1 MRSFGCRASLLI
13 LPFLLGFGIPRASAQ
28 FDTASVV
35 GTVKDSS
42 GGTVP
47 DAKVTL
53 TNTETGVVLSATTN
67 ESGLYRFLFLNPG
80 QYKLVATMAGF
91 KTFERD
97 GIRVNVSEA
106 GTLFDRPTMPMRASR
121 SMFGV

>member
-35 GTVKDSS
+35 GTVKDAS
-42 GGTVP
+42 GATVP

-53 TNTETGVVLSATTN
+53 TNTETGVSVSRTTTN
-67 ESGLYRFLFLNPG
+67 DGTYEFVTVRPG
-80 QYKLVATMAGF
+80 IYIVSAEKSAFARPLVDTVQVQVPGRL
-91 KTFERD
+91 RD
-97 GIRVNVSEA
+97 
-106 GTLFDRPTMPMRASR
+106 D
-121 SMFGV
+121 